1 MAQTHRRTAARC
13 LLGAAALLAAGAG
26 FAQDAWP
33 SRTITLVAPYAPGG
47 TSDVL
52 ARILAQRLAPRL
64 GQSVVVEN
72 RAGAGGNLGTD
83 YVAKAKPDGY
93 TFVVGSSGPIVI
105 SPSLYPKLP
114 YQPARDFTPVSPLA
128 RAPFVLVVNAK
139 SGLNTVADIVARGK
153 EGKLNFGSAGS
164 GSPQHILGEMF
175 NMAMGTKIQHIPYK
189 GSAPLINDLV
199 GGQVPMAFDNP
210 VPMMPQVKA
219 GNVKVLA
226 VTSARRSA
234 VFPDIPTLAETGV
247 KGVEAEPWYGML
259 GPAGLPPA
267 ITARMNTEVRAI
279 LQSPEVKER
288 LAALGA
294 EPMAMTP
301 AEFKTL
307 IDAELVKWG
316 AAVKA
321 SGATVD

>member
-1 MAQTHRRTAARC
+1 MARTTRRAAARC
-13 LLGAAALLAAGAG
+13 LLGAAALIAAAPG

-33 SRTITLVAPYAPGG
+33 SRAITLVAPYQPGG

-52 ARILAQRLAPRL
+52 ARILAQGLTARL
-64 GQSVVVEN
+64 GQPVVVEN
-72 RAGAGGNLGTD
+72 RSGVGGNLGTD

-93 TFVVGSSGPIVI
+93 TFLVGSSGPIVI
-105 SPSLYPKLP
+105 SPSLYSKLP
-114 YQPARDFTPVSPLA
+114 YQPARDFTPITPLA

-164 GSPQHILGEMF
+164 GSPQHIIGEMF
-175 NMAMGTKIQHIPYK
+175 NVALGTKIQHIPYK

-199 GGQVPMAFDNP
+199 GGQIPMAFDNP
-210 VPMMPQVKA
+210 VPLMPQVKA

-226 VTSARRSA
+226 VTSAKRSA

-247 KGVEAEPWYGML
+247 KGVTAEPWYGML
-259 GPAGLPPA
+259 APAGLPPA
-267 ITARMNTEVRAI
+267 ITTRINAEVRAI
-279 LQSPEVKER
+279 LQTPDVKAR

-294 EPMAMTP
+294 EPMPMSS
-301 AEFKTL
+301 AEFRAL
-307 IDAELVKWG
+307 IDTEIARWG